1 MSAAYIMIVAGS
13 ISTTLSFIGLVGA
26 IKVFLFT
33 ELIEKY
39 YSLSTDVIGKLLP
52 LRYLFSFFFQETK
65 CLLLSYFILLFL
77 MFVVLLVGGVIA
89 YVFRHQVKSDI
100 VSFS

>member
-33 ELIEKY
+33 QAIENY
-39 YSLSTDVIGKLLP
+39 YPYTEIW
-52 LRYLFSFFFQETK
+52 
-65 CLLLSYFILLFL
+65 
-77 MFVVLLVGGVIA
+77 
-89 YVFRHQVKSDI
+89 
-100 VSFS
+100 